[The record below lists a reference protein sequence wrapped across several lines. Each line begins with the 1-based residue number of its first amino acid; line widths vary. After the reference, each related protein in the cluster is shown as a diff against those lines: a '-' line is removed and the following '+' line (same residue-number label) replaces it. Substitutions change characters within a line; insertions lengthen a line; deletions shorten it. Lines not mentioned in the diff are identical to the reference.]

1 MKLTLNGCVM
11 IYRTMAVALAA
22 ALLWAGPALG
32 AEFEPWH
39 ENVFA
44 YIKQEYGEAA
54 EKRMRFV
61 EKFILDNQDIAEME
75 KVIKTNEATNHLPWI
90 ADATHWKQ
98 SDYWA
103 TPLETITTFGGDCED
118 IALVKWVILRNLGIS
133 SDNLALAYVKIKATG
148 EDHMVLLYIAKP
160 DAPDGQKEVY
170 VLDNYIDEV
179 KLASERMDL
188 LAVLA
193 LATEGRVV
201 LFNDDG
207 KKRSVKA
214 SYTGRKI
221 KKVEDL
227 IVRVEENREKFVQL
241 NEGRP
246 LMPDD

>member
-1 MKLTLNGCVM
+1 MV
-11 IYRTMAVALAA
+11 YRIIAIGLAA
-22 ALLWAGPALG
+22 ALLVSGPAWG
-32 AEFEPWH
+32 AKFEPWH
-39 ENVFA
+39 ENVFSH
-44 YIKQEYGEAA
+44 IRQEYGEDA

-61 EKFILDNQDIAEME
+61 EKFILDNQDIADME
-75 KVIKTNEATNHLPWI
+75 KVTKTNEVSNHLPWI
-90 ADATHWKQ
+90 ADAAHWKE

-118 IALVKWVILRNLGIS
+118 IALVKWVILRNLGIA
-133 SDNLALAYVKIKATG
+133 DENLALAYVKIKATG
-148 EDHMVLLYIAKP
+148 EDHMVLLYVSEP
-160 DAPDGQKEVY
+160 DAPEGKKKVY

-193 LATEGRVV
+193 IGTEGRVV

-207 KKRSVKA
+207 EKRSVKA

-227 IVRVEENREKFVQL
+227 LVRVEENREKFIKL
-241 NEGRP
+241 NAGRP